1 MTTLRIL
8 TYNIDGGRAEQVDA
22 LYEVLAYC
30 RPDVAALNEAD
41 NQETI
46 AALADRLGMV
56 YVWARGSGDRHV
68 ATLSRF
74 PILEWQIYNRKP
86 LTQAALE
93 TVVDYQPASG
103 NRPLTLYNLHLRPD
117 PLWHYELM
125 RWLAAGKLLSI
136 IGRRPAGPCLILGD
150 LNSYGL
156 GDPLE
161 LEVILRYTSPRYRRI
176 LAWQGYRIW
185 RLALPRLLRAG
196 YTDCFR
202 QVHPGEPGY
211 TFTRH
216 HIPVTRVD
224 YILANREM
232 TPGLRY
238 CAPVMAV
245 PTASDHFPLLAEF
258 EIDEA

>member
-1 MTTLRIL
+1 MSTLRIL
-8 TYNIDGGRAEQVDA
+8 TFNLDGGRPEQVDA
-22 LYEVLAYC
+22 LYGILADC

-41 NQETI
+41 HEETV
-46 AALADRLGMV
+46 AALAERLGMV
-56 YVWARGSGDRHV
+56 YAWANGSGNRHV

-93 TVVDYQPASG
+93 TVLDYRPGSG
-103 NRPLTLYNLHLRPD
+103 RPLVLYNVHFRPD
-117 PLWHYELM
+117 PLWHYEGM

-136 IGRRPAGPCLILGD
+136 IGRRPAGPSVIAGD

-156 GDPLE
+156 GDSLN
-161 LEVILRYTSPRYRRI
+161 LEVILRYTSPRYRRL

-202 QVHPGEPGY
+202 QLHPDEAGY

-216 HIPVTRVD
+216 QIPVSRVD
-224 YILANREM
+224 YILANRSL
-232 TPGLRY
+232 TPALR
-238 CAPVMAV
+238 CCRPITH
-245 PTASDHFPLLAEF
+245 PPSPSDHFPLLAEF
-258 EIDEA
+258 ETA